1 MNEQNT
7 VSTTPDPA
15 RKDKTGETIQTKSQL
30 LNPAWGEE
38 VVAALGITGPLGKH
52 LAGQLS
58 EAIEKDVKKSWS
70 RARLS
75 KLVRK
80 FAVKTIK

>member
-1 MNEQNT
+1 MKQQDT
-7 VSTTPDPA
+7 APITPETD
-15 RKDKTGETIQTKSQL
+15 RKDKSGEAIQPKSQL
-30 LNPAWGEE
+30 LNPAWSEE
-38 VVAALGITGPLGKH
+38 VVAILGITGPLGKE
-52 LAGQLS
+52 LGGQLS
-58 EAIEKDVKKSWS
+58 AAIEKDVKKSWS

>member
-1 MNEQNT
+1 MNLQNT
-7 VSTTPDPA
+7 APTTPDPA
-15 RKDKTGETIQTKSQL
+15 PKDKSGDGIQPKSQL

-38 VVAALGITGPLGKH
+38 VVAILGITGPLGKE
-52 LAGQLS
+52 LGGQLS
-58 EAIEKDVKKSWS
+58 AAIEKDVKKSWS